1 MACYHQLKVTSGLHV
16 TRLEPGRLK
25 ASDAYLERLLKE
37 KAIEGEG
44 NYAITEQLA
53 SWFLAHNSQ
62 VLGSFDDGERRSP
75 PPSPQTPTSR
85 WPPKRIPQPLRP
97 RTAIIHR

>member
-1 MACYHQLKVTSGLHV
+1 MACYHQLKVASGLHV

-25 ASDAYLERLLKE
+25 AFRCVSRTLAK
-37 KAIEGEG
+37 GEG

-53 SWFLAHNSQ
+53 SWVLAHNSQ

>member
-25 ASDAYLERLLKE
+25 ASDAYLERLLRE
-37 KAIEGEG
+37 KAIEGER

-62 VLGSFDDGERRSP
+62 VSGSFDDGERRSLP
-75 PPSPQTPTSR
+75 RHRRPRQAAG
-85 WPPKRIPQPLRP
+85 PPKESHSHSDWGRR
-97 RTAIIHR
+97 